1 MYLGLPALV
10 QITVLAYLFSPVYC
24 LGNSRLNE
32 MVSVLLR
39 DQIFICKIFFTLLLF
54 SVFCSAFLLV
64 SLIQGGE
71 AD

>member
-32 MVSVLLR
+32 MVSVLIR
-39 DQIFICKIFFTLLLF
+39 DQIVICKILLHYCYF
-54 SVFCSAFLLV
+54 QCSALH
-64 SLIQGGE
+64 SY
-71 AD
+71 

>member
-1 MYLGLPALV
+1 
-10 QITVLAYLFSPVYC
+10 
-24 LGNSRLNE
+24 

-54 SVFCSAFLLV
+54 SVFCSPFLLV